1 MCIVTFDLL
10 NFLSILMGV
19 DGLLLGGSSAG
30 TEQYTSTS
38 RTNSGP
44 TFSGL
49 PGGGEVEAHDIHNG
63 CSFLS
68 LTHKMMLSLKMM
80 SIVLRST
87 SMREGVSI
95 TWLPTLNRQNTP
107 WRA

>member
-1 MCIVTFDLL
+1 
-10 NFLSILMGV
+10 MGV

-49 PGGGEVEAHDIHNG
+49 EERVETHDIHNG

-80 SIVLRST
+80 SMVLRST

>member
-1 MCIVTFDLL
+1 
-10 NFLSILMGV
+10 MGV

-49 PGGGEVEAHDIHNG
+49 VERVETHDIHNG

-80 SIVLRST
+80 SMVLRST

>member
-1 MCIVTFDLL
+1 MCIFTFDLL

-49 PGGGEVEAHDIHNG
+49 AGGKKWRHMISTMAAA
-63 CSFLS
+63 SYLS
-68 LTHKMMLSLKMM
+68 LT
-80 SIVLRST
+80 R
-87 SMREGVSI
+87 
-95 TWLPTLNRQNTP
+95 
-107 WRA
+107 